1 MQTWLFTSIA
11 DDILDVFDKPEQSA
25 YELWVR
31 ITSHFTANQASRV
44 IYLRNE
50 FHNIIQGTLSII
62 DYYVHQKTT
71 ANTLR
76 DVGLPVQD
84 SDLVLNTLYGL
95 NNDFCLHRA
104 PAILC
109 QGSQHASHP

>member
-1 MQTWLFTSIA
+1 MRTWLFTSIA

-31 ITSHFTANQASRV
+31 ITNHFTANQASRV

-62 DYYVHQKTT
+62 DY
-71 ANTLR
+71 LR
-76 DVGLPVQD
+76 TKRPPL
-84 SDLVLNTLYGL
+84 TLYVT
-95 NNDFCLHRA
+95 
-104 PAILC
+104 
-109 QGSQHASHP
+109 SASLSRTRISSSTPSTA